1 MQKFLFCGMQN
12 ECRMINSRHILL
24 TAECD
29 QNVVRIFNFALCT
42 IHRSLS
48 RIWKRVRHHHRKK
61 NCAKIKIL
69 TTFWSHSA
77 YCRMCRELIIL
88 HSFCIPQNKNFCIYS
103 ATSLQK
109 DKFLIRLNLGRILYS
124 VKILIVSKLMQKE
137 SFYKIQ
143 NYNAEYINL
152 LIF

>member
-12 ECRMINSRHILL
+12 ECIMINSRHILL
-24 TAECD
+24 TEECV

-42 IHRSLS
+42 IHHPLS
-48 RIWKRVRHHHRKK
+48 RIWKWVRHHHQKK
-61 NCAKIKIL
+61 NSVKLKIL

-77 YCRMCRELIIL
+77 YCKMCRELIIL

-103 ATSLQK
+103 ATLQK
-109 DKFLIRLNLGRILYS
+109 DKFLIRQNLGRILYS

-137 SFYKIQ
+137 SFYKMQ
-143 NYNAEYINL
+143 N
-152 LIF
+152 